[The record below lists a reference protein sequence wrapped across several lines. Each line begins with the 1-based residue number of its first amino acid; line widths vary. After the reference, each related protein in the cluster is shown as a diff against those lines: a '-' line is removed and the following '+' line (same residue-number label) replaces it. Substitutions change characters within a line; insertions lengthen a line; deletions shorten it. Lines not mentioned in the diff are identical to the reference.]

1 MQEDFESSGPASEI
15 CIMTC
20 PSTGDNTSN
29 VLPEGRRNDLYI
41 DEIPLSGN
49 TGGVRQIGS
58 SIRSLKSEDSMRR

>member
-1 MQEDFESSGPASEI
+1 MQEGFESSGPASEI

-49 TGGVRQIGS
+49 TQ
-58 SIRSLKSEDSMRR
+58 